1 MEKFKIAIPIILVCV
16 YTGLILLTTTLL
28 KKNLLFLISKN
39 EFINFQINYQF
50 CLVIISLFSLATTY
64 HLNKENFANYFSF
77 GNIAATSQEFK
88 LFGIRKGDSW
98 LKTGLSLSIF
108 ISLATAIFFM
118 FLQLK
123 KAPVD
128 WSLLQNG
135 MWWILLFSLTN
146 SFAEEVIYRLG
157 VVSPLRGLLSPITIF
172 MISAILFGIP
182 HLAGMPSGIIGA
194 MMAGILGFVLAKSL
208 YETNGLFWAWIIH
221 FLQDV
226 IIFSALYLLF
236 MKSVN

>member
-1 MEKFKIAIPIILVCV
+1 MEKLKIAMPIIFVCI
-16 YTGLILLTTTLL
+16 YTGLILGATFLL
-28 KKNLLFLISKN
+28 KKNLFFVVNKN
-39 EFINFQINYQF
+39 EFINFQINYQL
-50 CLVIISLFSLATTY
+50 CLVSVSMFSLASTY
-64 HLNKENFANYFSF
+64 FLNSDNFTNYFSP
-77 GNIAATSQEFK
+77 GNITADCEELKIFVIK
-88 LFGIRKGDSW
+88 KGDSW

-108 ISLATAIFFM
+108 ISLATAFFL
-118 FLQLK
+118 FSELK

-236 MKSVN
+236 MRQGK